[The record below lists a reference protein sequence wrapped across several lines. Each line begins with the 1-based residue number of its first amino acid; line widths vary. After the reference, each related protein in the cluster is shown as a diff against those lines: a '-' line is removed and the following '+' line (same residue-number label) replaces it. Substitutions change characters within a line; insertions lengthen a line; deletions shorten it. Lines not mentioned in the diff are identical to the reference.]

1 MATTFETPEK
11 ADRERRFFLILTT
24 IITVAIVAG
33 FSVNLGMGRSTFAVP
48 LPYHLHAVIFFT
60 WVVLF
65 FTQNVLITKNQI
77 GLHRTLGMV
86 SIVWV
91 PMMVVAAIYLMFV
104 VMQRTGGP
112 FFFAQN
118 VFFFSNLT
126 ELLCFAGLTF
136 AGLRARRHTGWHRR
150 LMLCGFALLSNPGL
164 GRLLPLP
171 LLIPYAWHIM
181 VLVVLAFPIAGMIRD
196 KAKLGHV
203 HPAWWWGV
211 GAIVASQIVADLVA
225 MSGFGIGIVEQL
237 VAGTPGGE
245 RPMEAFLPPGFSL

>member
-1 MATTFETPEK
+1 MATTFETPDK
-11 ADRERRFFLILTT
+11 ADGERRFFLMLTT

-33 FSVNLGMGRSTFAVP
+33 FSFNLGMGRSTFAVP

-65 FTQNVLITKNQI
+65 FTQNVLITKNQV

-150 LMLCGFALLSNPGL
+150 LMLCGFALLSNPGF

-211 GAIVASQIVADLVA
+211 GAIVAAQIVADLVA